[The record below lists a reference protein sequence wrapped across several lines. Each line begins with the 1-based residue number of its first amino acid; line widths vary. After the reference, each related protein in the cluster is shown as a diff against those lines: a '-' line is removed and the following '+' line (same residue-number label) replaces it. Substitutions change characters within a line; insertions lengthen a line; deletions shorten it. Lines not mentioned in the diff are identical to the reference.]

1 MEVFIMSNFQ
11 VQNKEILSREEAA
24 TFLGICKT
32 TLDKLTIPR
41 IKIRRRVL
49 YQKKE
54 LDQWLSQ
61 NIQIRGEQ
69 K

>member
-1 MEVFIMSNFQ
+1 MLNSEISGREV
-11 VQNKEILSREEAA
+11 LSREEAA

-32 TLDKLTIPR
+32 TLDSLPIPR

-49 YQKKE
+49 YRKSE
-54 LDQWLSQ
+54 LDEWLIR
-61 NIQIRGEQ
+61 NTQIKDGL